1 MFKSSENAIRFV
13 LLLVSIT
20 PFTQNSLV
28 FASTLSDRIATRPD
42 PLRKFK
48 HYSRDY
54 DISDKHYWASTAFT
68 GIPGYAVAGVWLL
81 SGLGFAVFVVV
92 KNLNGSASP
101 VVDPP
106 NSSNLIMFFLIV
118 LFTVFAISASSVI
131 IAANQKSLQRAE
143 KLEDTLFGA
152 GDDTSQTMGK
162 VRATLRRM
170 QTSLLPYDSKTCT
183 LLDLIG
189 HRLRKGSLRIHGFV
203 GSTRKSCDQFIHT
216 FYLVNLVAVSVNLVL
231 LVAGLVLITL
241 HYRPGIIVLIFSCWI
256 LTTFSWILTGL
267 DFFFYTF
274 IGDTCSTL
282 TNYMEDPRNN
292 SLSDML
298 PCPKSMDS
306 DITLGQ
312 INHGVHDFIA
322 EINSK
327 IREVLASIGGTEYQP
342 IPEICDPFSAAPS
355 FSYSP
360 QICRNDSIQVR
371 NLPNVGHQTNLI
383 LASYIKKHTQTLILT
398 YSQVLSRFICYED
411 NTTENC
417 QADGRFLPE
426 AVYPVSLAYCQS
438 IQDFIDIY
446 PDMFGLMKCSAVK
459 RAFSDIVQRQCKPM
473 RRTTKVLWSSML
485 VFSIVMVVVVLLW
498 SDKAI
503 RDRRRCSVR
512 WSIFHRQVHGSS

>member
-1 MFKSSENAIRFV
+1 MSKSSDNAIPF
-13 LLLVSIT
+13 LLLLISIT
-20 PFTQNSLV
+20 PFTQSSLV
-28 FASTLSDRIATRPD
+28 FGSTLSDRIATRPD

-48 HYSRDY
+48 HYGRDY
-54 DISDKHYWASTAFT
+54 DIYDKHYWASTAFT

-152 GDDTSQTMGK
+152 GNDTSQTIGK
-162 VRATLRRM
+162 VRATLQRM

-189 HRLRKGSLRIHGFV
+189 HRLRKESLRIHGFV
-203 GSTRKSCDQFIHT
+203 GSTRNLATK
-216 FYLVNLVAVSVNLVL
+216 YLVNLVVVSVNLVL
-231 LVAGLVLITL
+231 LVAGL
-241 HYRPGIIVLIFSCWI
+241 
-256 LTTFSWILTGL
+256 
-267 DFFFYTF
+267 
-274 IGDTCSTL
+274 
-282 TNYMEDPRNN
+282 DPRNN
-292 SLSDML
+292 SLTDML
-298 PCPKSMDS
+298 PCPKSRDS

-327 IREVLASIGGTEYQP
+327 IRELLASIEGTEYRP

-371 NLPNVGHQTNLI
+371 NLPN
-383 LASYIKKHTQTLILT
+383 
-398 YSQVLSRFICYED
+398 
-411 NTTENC
+411 
-417 QADGRFLPE
+417 
-426 AVYPVSLAYCQS
+426 
-438 IQDFIDIY
+438 DFIDIY
-446 PDMFGLMKCSAVK
+446 PDMSGLMKCSAVK
-459 RAFSDIVQRQCKPM
+459 QAFSDIVQRQCKPL
-473 RRTTKVLWSSML
+473 RRTMKVLWSSML
-485 VFSIVMVVVVLLW
+485 AFSIVMVVVVCVLW

-503 RDRRRCSVR
+503 RTRVL
-512 WSIFHRQVHGSS
+512 H

>member
-1 MFKSSENAIRFV
+1 MTKSSVCVDNAIPF
-13 LLLVSIT
+13 LLLLLLSIT

-28 FASTLSDRIATRPD
+28 FASTLSHRIATRPD

-48 HYSRDY
+48 HYARDY
-54 DISDKHYWASTAFT
+54 DLSDKHYWASTAFT
-68 GIPGYAVAGVWLL
+68 GIPGYAVAGVWLI
-81 SGLGFAVFVVV
+81 SGVGFAVFVVV
-92 KNLNGSASP
+92 KNLNGTTSP

-106 NSSNLIMFFLIV
+106 NSSNLIMFFLIL

-131 IAANQKSLQRAE
+131 IAANEKSLQRAE

-152 GDDTSQTMGK
+152 GDDASLTIGK
-162 VRATLRRM
+162 VRTTLLRM

-183 LLDLIG
+183 ILDMIG
-189 HRLRKGSLRIHGFV
+189 HRLRKGSLSIHGLV
-203 GSTRKSCDQFIHT
+203 GSTRKSCDQVIHT
-216 FYLVNLVAVSVNLVL
+216 FYMVNLVVVSVNLVL

-282 TNYMEDPRNN
+282 ENYIEDPRNN
-292 SLSDML
+292 SLTAIL
-298 PCPKSMDS
+298 PCPKSTDS
-306 DITLGQ
+306 DITLAQ
-312 INHGVHDFIA
+312 INHSVHDFIA

-327 IREVLASIGGTEYQP
+327 VREVLASVEGNEHQP
-342 IPEICDPFSAAPS
+342 IPEICDPFSAAPH

-371 NLPNVGHQTNLI
+371 DLPN
-383 LASYIKKHTQTLILT
+383 
-398 YSQVLSRFICYED
+398 VLSRFICYED
-411 NTTENC
+411 NSTENC

-426 AVYPVSLAYCQS
+426 AVYPVSLAYCRS

-446 PDMFGLMKCSAVK
+446 PDMSGLMKCSAVK
-459 RAFSDIVQRQCKPM
+459 RAFSDIVQRQCKPI

-498 SDKAI
+498 SDRAI
-503 RDRRRCSVR
+503 RDRRRCSGQGKVLNHN
-512 WSIFHRQVHGSS
+512 FHRQEHGSS

>member
-1 MFKSSENAIRFV
+1 MFVDFLVYYITHSNNVEIPPHNICAAMSKSSDNAIPFV

-28 FASTLSDRIATRPD
+28 FGSTLSDRIARRPD

-48 HYSRDY
+48 HYDRDY

-68 GIPGYAVAGVWLL
+68 GIHGYAVAGVWLL

-106 NSSNLIMFFLIV
+106 NSSNWIMFFLIV
-118 LFTVFAISASSVI
+118 LFTVFAISVSSVI
-131 IAANQKSLQRAE
+131 IAVNQKSLQRAE

-152 GDDTSQTMGK
+152 GDDTSQTLGK
-162 VRATLRRM
+162 VRATLWRM

-189 HRLRKGSLRIHGFV
+189 HRLRKGSLSIHRFV
-203 GSTRKSCDQFIHT
+203 GSTRKSCDQVIHT
-216 FYLVNLVAVSVNLVL
+216 FYLVNCGRVGQFGAFSCW
-231 LVAGLVLITL
+231 IS
-241 HYRPGIIVLIFSCWI
+241 LIFSCWI

-282 TNYMEDPRNN
+282 ASYMEDPPNN
-292 SLSDML
+292 SLTDVL
-298 PCPKSMDS
+298 PCPKPTDS
-306 DITLGQ
+306 DKLLGQ
-312 INHGVHDFIA
+312 INHSVHDFIA

-327 IREVLASIGGTEYQP
+327 IREVLASIEGKEP
-342 IPEICDPFSAAPS
+342 IPEICDPFSAAPN

-360 QICRNDSIQVR
+360 QTCRNDSIQVR
-371 NLPNVGHQTNLI
+371 NLPNV
-383 LASYIKKHTQTLILT
+383 
-398 YSQVLSRFICYED
+398 LSRFICYEE

-446 PDMFGLMKCSAVK
+446 PDMSGLMKCSAVK
-459 RAFSDIVQRQCKPM
+459 QAFSDIVQRQCKPM
-473 RRTTKVLWSSML
+473 RRTMKVLWSSML
-485 VFSIVMVVVVLLW
+485 AFSIVMVVVVLLW